1 MNNIKT
7 QIKKLYNLQQHVEN
21 PDDNL
26 LVTKYFNW
34 IMGGLY
40 LQEVYKNIFKKSGKW
55 ITIDDEDFKLSPID
69 FFMKHYGVDSNTK
82 FVIETMDS
90 IEEIR
95 ILINNG
101 MKPNKLVNITN
112 DGDQIRFM
120 KLDKFL

>member
-1 MNNIKT
+1 MKT
-7 QIKKLYNLQQHVEN
+7 QIKKLYNLQQQVEN

-26 LVTKYFNW
+26 LVTEYFNW
-34 IMGGLY
+34 VMGGLY

-55 ITIDDEDFKLSPID
+55 ITIEDDDFNLSPED
-69 FFMKHYGVDSNTK
+69 FFMKHYGPDSNTM

-95 ILINNG
+95 LLIKNG
-101 MKPNKLVNITN
+101 MKPNKLVNVTN
-112 DGDQIRFM
+112 DGNEIRFT